1 MEWPVLPAYSYPDY
15 CCVKSL
21 VLHAKIQQ
29 VMRYGLPWRKK
40 ELYRQIKNDS
50 EQAGEFMAFSTFERR
65 LRQADFDYIECVFV
79 KEVEG
84 WRYIRK
90 EPVFEP
96 SKFSTLYDAAMKLY
110 RQGKERL
117 TWVK

>member
-1 MEWPVLPAYSYPDY
+1 M
-15 CCVKSL
+15 KSL

-29 VMRYGLPWRKK
+29 VMRYGLPWRKY
-40 ELYRQIKNDS
+40 ELYKQIKNDS
-50 EQAGEFMAFSTFERR
+50 EIAGKFMAFSTFERR
-65 LRQADFDYIECVFV
+65 LRHADFDYIECVYV
-79 KEVEG
+79 KDVEG

-90 EPVFEP
+90 DPELGPCVF
-96 SKFSTLYDAAMKLY
+96 SKFHDAAMKLY